1 MESQEQGRQ
10 SFSKHLTQSEAKD
23 RIIFFSYTDVAPFF
37 EFQEGY
43 LFFVNVT
50 DSLGKAW
57 TFIGTFYTNPEIGK
71 YVSIK
76 WPQFSSVKGLKANDE
91 VIFTERP
98 RRKSEAPWKKF
109 KLVIKRKIRLFGQD
123 IWGELK
129 V

>member
-1 MESQEQGRQ
+1 MKKLNMQTKR
-10 SFSKHLTQSEAKD
+10 FSKHLTQNEVKD

-37 EFQEGY
+37 EFQEGR
-43 LFFVNVT
+43 LFFMDVT

-57 TFIGTFYTNPEIGK
+57 TFIGTFYANPDVGK

-76 WPQFSSVKGLKANDE
+76 WPQFLSEKGLKANDE
-91 VIFTERP
+91 VIFIERS
-98 RRKSEAPWKKF
+98 RREGETPWKKF
-109 KLVIKRKIRLFGQD
+109 NVVIKRKIRLFGQD

>member
-1 MESQEQGRQ
+1 QGRQ

-23 RIIFFSYTDVAPFF
+23 RIIFFSYTDVALFF
-37 EFQEGY
+37 EFQEGSM
-43 LFFVNVT
+43 FFVNVT
-50 DSLGKAW
+50 DNLGKAR

-76 WPQFSSVKGLKANDE
+76 WPQFSSEKGLKANDE

-98 RRKSEAPWKKF
+98 CRKSEAPWKKF

>member
-1 MESQEQGRQ
+1 MKNQEQARQ
-10 SFSKHLTQSEAKD
+10 SFSKHLTLSEVKD
-23 RIIFFSYTDVAPFF
+23 RIIFFSYTDVVPFF

-50 DSLGKAW
+50 DSLRKPW
-57 TFIGTFYTNPEIGK
+57 TFIGTFYANPEIGK

-76 WPQFSSVKGLKANDE
+76 WTKFSSEKRLKANNE

-98 RRKSEAPWKKF
+98 RHEGEAPWKKF
-109 KLVIKRKIRLFGQD
+109 KLVIKRKIKLFGQV